1 VATLLLKSALGRGIG
16 RFSPALHATL
26 KRALRTAGE
35 RVRAKTPNAVRML
48 GQCGDLVS
56 GRALKEDW
64 IDRWTGAR
72 DELTPP
78 RRLLFDGTRSYAE
91 FHRLGNE
98 LRRLLIAHGLLPHHH
113 VLEVGSGNGKNA
125 RALTNYL
132 GAGRYEGFDIVAR
145 GVAWCQAHI
154 TPRFPPFHFQHAD
167 IYNRTYNPTAKCRAS
182 TFHFPYPDNSS
193 DFVFLTSVFTH
204 MLPEDLGNYVAEI
217 GRVLKPNGKC
227 FASFFL
233 LTADSLHGM
242 DTPETGRRFPC
253 EQDAHCRVAD
263 PDWPEDA
270 VAYDESFVRGLFEK
284 AGLGI
289 EEVVH
294 GSWWRGE
301 ANSQDHVWAAKR
313 LPSSF

>member
-1 VATLLLKSALGRGIG
+1 VAVLLLKSALGRGIEHL
-16 RFSPALHATL
+16 SPALHATL

-35 RVRAKTPNAVRML
+35 RLRATTPDTVRML
-48 GQCGDLVS
+48 EQCRDIVS

-91 FHRLGNE
+91 FHRLGAE
-98 LRRLLIAHGLLPHHH
+98 LHRLLIAHGLLPHHH

-125 RALTNYL
+125 RALTGYL
-132 GAGRYEGFDIVAR
+132 RAGRYEGFDIVTR

-154 TPRFPPFHFQHAD
+154 TRRFPHFCFQHAD
-167 IYNRTYNPTAKCRAS
+167 VYNRTYNPSASHRARVYRFPFADD
-182 TFHFPYPDNSS
+182 TF

-204 MLPEDLGNYVAEI
+204 MLPDDLSHYVAEI
-217 GRVLKPNGKC
+217 GRVLKPDGKC

-233 LTADSLHGM
+233 LTADSLRGM
-242 DTPETGRRFPC
+242 ETPETGRRFPC

-270 VAYDESFVRGLFEK
+270 VAYAESFVRGLFEK

-289 EEVVH
+289 EEVVY

-301 ANSQDHVWAAKR
+301 ANGQDHVWATKR